1 MDSSDAKLKKLEA
14 LLKLV
19 DESISKEEFVQSFN
33 IVIKLVQDLKGSNK
47 EEFELMRRAF
57 DVFAAKLED
66 DSTTTL
72 ESFKAQMQDAITA
85 QIDRVTKR
93 VESVKDGKPGPK
105 GDRGEPGKEGKPG
118 KPGKNGDVITG
129 DEIIKKINKADAYI
143 SKDAVQG
150 MAELEKAVKEKTG
163 NTTRI
168 GWGAHPLTIKGLGVT
183 IDKNARVIN
192 FKGTAITSVARAA
205 DGTINVTIDQ
215 GGASGTLVSEEVPTN
230 SGDNL
235 NFTLAHTPTAG
246 TLRVY
251 RGGARQ
257 QSIGVTP
264 DYSLSGTTLTL
275 NVALASG
282 EVLMVDYSY

>member
-72 ESFKAQMQDAITA
+72 ASFKAQMQDAVTA

-93 VESVKDGKPGPK
+93 LASVKDGKPGPK
-105 GDRGEPGKEGKPG
+105 GDRGEPGKSIEG

-215 GGASGTLVSEEVPTN
+215 AGASGTLVSEEVPTN
-230 SGDNL
+230 SGDDL
-235 NFTLAHTPTAG
+235 NFTLAHTPTSG

-275 NVALASG
+275 VTALASG